1 MKFTGR
7 IKNLLAKREGT
18 SQRTGEP
25 WVAQEFIFEY
35 FEHPT
40 DRYSD
45 SVVLDTIDAE
55 AISKMKPGI
64 TVRVDFGHSV
74 REYNGKFYNSLR
86 CYKIEFAEDV
96 ENNPVQ
102 GNKTSQAVNT
112 SQEEKITPQN
122 EGNSDDLPF

>member
-18 SQRTGEP
+18 SQRTGEQ
-25 WVAQEFIFEY
+25 WIAQEFIFEY

-64 TVRVDFGHSV
+64 TVQVDFGHSV

-86 CYKIEFAEDV
+86 CYKIEFAED

-102 GNKTSQAVNT
+102 GDKTSQAVNT
-112 SQEEKITPQN
+112 SQEEKITPQS